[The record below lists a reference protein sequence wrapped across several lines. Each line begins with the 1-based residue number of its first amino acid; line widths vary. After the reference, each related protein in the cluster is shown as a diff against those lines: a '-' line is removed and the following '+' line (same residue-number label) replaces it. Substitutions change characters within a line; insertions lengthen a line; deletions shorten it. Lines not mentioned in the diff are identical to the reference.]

1 MLIVHP
7 NSKIY
12 LYNKTTDMR
21 KSFNAL
27 AVIIHEQIKEDPA
40 NGALYVFCNRSQD
53 KLKIL
58 QWEKNGF
65 WLHYKRLAKGK
76 FSIPTKE
83 DADLIINNL
92 DLMYLLDVK
101 SVAPTKMF

>member
-27 AVIIHEQIKEDPA
+27 AIIITEQIGTDPTD
-40 NGALYVFCNRSQD
+40 GSLYVFCNKVQD

-58 QWEKNGF
+58 QWEQNGF
-65 WLHYKRLAKGK
+65 WLYYKSLAKGK
-76 FSIPTKE
+76 FSIPAKE
-83 DADLIINNL
+83 DSDLIINNREL
-92 DLMYLLDVK
+92 LYLLDVK
-101 SVAPTKMF
+101 SVAATKMF

>member
-1 MLIVHP
+1 
-7 NSKIY
+7 
-12 LYNKTTDMR
+12 MR

-27 AVIIHEQIKEDPA
+27 AVIIHEQIKKDPA

-83 DADLIINNL
+83 DTDLIINNL